1 MYHRGMGSWST
12 PLLWAAFL
20 VGAAATWAAGVYLT
34 HATDALDVRWRLGET
49 LGGMLLLS
57 ISGTLPEAAITV
69 TAALSHRLDVATGNL
84 LGGIAVQTAVLTIC
98 DLFTDDDKP
107 LSYLVGSL
115 IPVLEAILV
124 VAVTSLAL
132 LGTLLPASLR
142 AFGVSPASIA
152 IVAVWLAGI
161 TVLQRIRNAPRWR
174 ISMPGSAPGRFHRR
188 LAHPKRPHPY
198 ADAPTGSVV
207 AVFAAS
213 SIVTLVA
220 GVVLTTAGTLVAD
233 HAGINGVV
241 FGATVLAL
249 ASSLPEIST
258 GVESVRIGDNQLA
271 MADIFG
277 GNSFQLT
284 LFLVA
289 DLFAGAPTLPHAG
302 AAESWLAGLGILV
315 TTVYAASVIIRPE
328 RTYARL
334 GLDSVIVMI
343 ALCVGTF
350 GLAATAR

>member
-1 MYHRGMGSWST
+1 MGSWST
-12 PLLWAAFL
+12 PLLWAAFFT
-20 VGAAATWAAGVYLT
+20 GAAATWAAGVHLT

-57 ISGTLPEAAITV
+57 ISGTLPEAAIIV

-84 LGGIAVQTAVLTIC
+84 LGGIAVQTAVLAIC

-132 LGTLLPASLR
+132 LGTLLPAGLH
-142 AFGVSPASIA
+142 AFGASPASIA

-161 TVLQRIRNAPRWR
+161 IVLRRIRNAPKWR
-174 ISMPGSAPGRFHRR
+174 VSMPGSVPGRPHRR
-188 LAHPKRPHPY
+188 VPHPKRPHPY
-198 ADAPTGSVV
+198 AGALTARVI
-207 AVFAAS
+207 AIFAAGS
-213 SIVTLVA
+213 LVTLVA
-220 GVVLTTAGTLVAD
+220 GVVLTTTGTLIANR
-233 HAGINGVV
+233 AGVSGVV
-241 FGATVLAL
+241 FGATILAL

-271 MADIFG
+271 MGDIFG
-277 GNSFQLT
+277 GNAFQLT

-289 DLFAGAPTLPHAG
+289 DLLAGTPALPHSG

-334 GLDSVIVMI
+334 GLDSMIVVI
-343 ALCVGTF
+343 ALCLGAI
-350 GLAATAR
+350 GLAAVAR

>member
-1 MYHRGMGSWST
+1 MGSWST

-315 TTVYAASVIIRPE
+315 TAVYAASVIIRPE